1 MANPNRVLANMPK
14 NPWHIVS
21 EHRSESEA
29 EAVADRLK
37 AEGKKTR
44 ITSVRGWKTR
54 TYRVWT
60 VPLEISVSWT
70 WDGHLEARLKKDWG
84 KVEFDVPSVVVDKT
98 GQLVRTNLSQDSTDF
113 RALFDEASHNAK
125 EVKW

>member
-1 MANPNRVLANMPK
+1 MTNPNRVIANMPK

-44 ITSVRGWKTR
+44 ITSVRGWKSR

-60 VPLEISVSWT
+60 VPLEIGLNWT
-70 WDGHLEARLKKDWG
+70 WDGHMEARLKKDWG
-84 KVEFDVPSVVVDKT
+84 KVEAEVPSVVVDKA
-98 GQLVRTNLSQDSTDF
+98 GQLVRTTLPQDGTDF
-113 RALFDEASHNAK
+113 RDLFDAASNAMK
-125 EVKW
+125 EVKR